1 MGAAHAYNQGI
12 LNSTG
17 SLITY
22 LADDDIYY
30 SNHCEV
36 LVSEIIKRNKNVV
49 YSNQYKVECE
59 IKDDLYTNIK
69 SKKVEFSV
77 EFDKL
82 RLLIV
87 GNFIPHP
94 CVMHRRDIL
103 VKTGLFDE
111 NQKVLID
118 YDLFRRMAFYT
129 DFYHVNT
136 ITGEY
141 FFPTNK
147 KERITDLYTLNPV
160 LYNENRINALSK
172 IPKEPW
178 YKIKYLHFVIYC
190 KDFNQCNFDIIKN
203 IINNYQLPKYI
214 HILINDIDSNI
225 AHYKKN
231 LDKTISNIFIY
242 KNYVCEQETIKAFLK
257 SNILSG
263 WTIFLNSNTNV
274 NEEYWLEV
282 FLKVDYLLNLSE
294 KNLQWSSNENNTIL
308 NYIKI

>member
-1 MGAAHAYNQGI
+1 MHTITNMPLVTVIIATYNRLKLLDIAIRSVVNQTYKNIEIVVVNDGGIDVINIINKYKRYNIVYVNLNINMGAAHAYNQGI

-36 LVSEIIKRNKNVV
+36 LVSEIIKNKNVV

-141 FFPTNK
+141 FFQQIKK
-147 KERITDLYTLNPV
+147 KE
-160 LYNENRINALSK
+160 
-172 IPKEPW
+172 
-178 YKIKYLHFVIYC
+178 
-190 KDFNQCNFDIIKN
+190 
-203 IINNYQLPKYI
+203 
-214 HILINDIDSNI
+214 
-225 AHYKKN
+225 
-231 LDKTISNIFIY
+231 
-242 KNYVCEQETIKAFLK
+242 
-257 SNILSG
+257 
-263 WTIFLNSNTNV
+263 
-274 NEEYWLEV
+274 
-282 FLKVDYLLNLSE
+282 
-294 KNLQWSSNENNTIL
+294 
-308 NYIKI
+308 